1 MSGGR
6 TIFAPATA
14 RGRAGVAI
22 VRVSG
27 PMAGPS
33 LQALVGTIPTPRA
46 ARFAALDDPA
56 TGEAIDRGLVLWF
69 PGPASFTGEDVAE
82 FHLHGG
88 PAVVAALLAALG
100 QIEDCRLAEPGEFS
114 RRAFLN
120 GKLDLTQVEGLGDL
134 IEAETAAQRRQALG
148 QMEGGFARIAE
159 AWARDLT
166 RTLAHVEA
174 AIDFPDEDLPDD
186 LLGPARAV
194 AERLEREI
202 RGRLADGRRGE
213 ILRDGLSVAL
223 IGPPNSGKSSLMNA
237 LAGRDAAIVSAQA
250 GTTRDVIEVHL
261 DLGGYPVILADTAGI
276 REGADPIEAEGIRR
290 ARARAEAADLRLL
303 VLDAAAPDS
312 LAAFSALRDGAT
324 LLVWN
329 KVDLAPVPADGLAV
343 SSTSGEGLGA
353 LVNALAARAEGLL
366 AGGDAPIVTRER
378 HRAALEEC
386 VACLARAIAA
396 HDPALVGEDLRLA
409 VRALGRITGRV
420 DVEDLL
426 DVIFRDFC
434 IGK

>member
-1 MSGGR
+1 MSPER

-33 LQALVGTIPTPRA
+33 LERLSGVLPAPRL
-46 ARFAALDDPA
+46 ARFAALTDPM
-56 TGEAIDRGLVLWF
+56 TGEAIDQGLVLWF

-82 FHLHGG
+82 FHVHGG

-100 QIEDCRLAEPGEFS
+100 RIGDCRLAEAGEFS

-148 QMEGGFARIAE
+148 QMAGGFARIAE
-159 AWARDLT
+159 AWALRLT

-186 LLGPARAV
+186 LLGPARIV
-194 AERLEREI
+194 AETLEREI
-202 RGRLADGRRGE
+202 KARLADGRRGE

-276 REGADPIEAEGIRR
+276 RDGADPIEAEGIRR
-290 ARARAEAADLRLL
+290 ARARADSADLRLL
-303 VLDAAAPDS
+303 ILDAGAPEQLDGF
-312 LAAFSALRDGAT
+312 AALRNEAT

-329 KVDLAPVPADGLAV
+329 KVDLRDPPSEGLAV
-343 SSTSGEGLGA
+343 SAATGQGLGA
-353 LVNALAARAEGLL
+353 LIEALAARAEGML
-366 AGGDAPIVTRER
+366 GGDAPIVTRER
-378 HRAALEEC
+378 HRTALEEC
-386 VACLARAIAA
+386 VMSLARAVAGA
-396 HDPALVGEDLRLA
+396 DPALVAEDLRLA

>member
-1 MSGGR
+1 MR
-6 TIFAPATA
+6 VEPTIFAPATA

-33 LQALVGTIPTPRA
+33 LERLSGVLPAPRL
-46 ARFAALDDPA
+46 ARFAALTDPV
-56 TGEAIDRGLVLWF
+56 TGEAIDQGLVLWF

-82 FHLHGG
+82 FHVHGG

-100 QIEDCRLAEPGEFS
+100 RIEQCRLAEAGEFS

-148 QMEGGFARIAE
+148 QMAGGFARIAE
-159 AWARDLT
+159 GWALRLT

-186 LLGPARAV
+186 LLGPARIV
-194 AERLEREI
+194 AEALEREI
-202 RGRLADGRRGE
+202 KARLADGRRGE

-276 REGADPIEAEGIRR
+276 RDGADPIEAEGIRR
-290 ARARAEAADLRLL
+290 ARARAESADLRLL
-303 VLDAAAPDS
+303 VLDAGAPEH
-312 LAAFSALRDGAT
+312 LEGFAALRDAAT

-329 KVDLAPVPADGLAV
+329 KVDQVDPPAEGLAV
-343 SSTSGEGLGA
+343 SAATGQGLGA
-353 LVNALAARAEGLL
+353 LIEALAARAEGMF
-366 AGGDAPIVTRER
+366 GGDAPIVTRER
-378 HRAALEEC
+378 HRVALEDC
-386 VACLARAIAA
+386 VLSLSRAVAGT
-396 HDPALVGEDLRLA
+396 DPALVAEDLRLA

>member
-1 MSGGR
+1 MTGR

-27 PMAGPS
+27 PMAGAS
-33 LQALVGTIPTPRA
+33 LGTLAGAIPAPRA
-46 ARFAALDDPA
+46 ARFAALADPA

-82 FHLHGG
+82 FHVHGG
-88 PAVVAALLAALG
+88 LAVVAALLAALG
-100 QIEDCRLAEPGEFS
+100 RIEDCRMAEPGEFT

-120 GKLDLTQVEGLGDL
+120 GKLDLTQAEGLGDL
-134 IEAETAAQRRQALG
+134 IAAETAAQRRQALG

-159 AWARDLT
+159 DWARHLT

-186 LLGPARAV
+186 LLGPARSV

-213 ILRDGLSVAL
+213 ILRGGLSVAL

-276 REGADPIEAEGIRR
+276 REGADPIEVEGIRR

-303 VLDAAAPDS
+303 VLDAGEPGS
-312 LAAFSALRDGAT
+312 LEGFAELRDEAT

-329 KVDLAPVPADGLAV
+329 KTDLASAPAAGLAV
-343 SSTSGEGLGA
+343 SATTGQGLGA
-353 LVNALAARAEGLL
+353 LIEALTVRAEGLL

-386 VACLARAIAA
+386 ADCLGRAVVGR
-396 HDPALVGEDLRLA
+396 DPALVGEDLRLA

>member
-1 MSGGR
+1 MGSEP

-33 LQALVGTIPTPRA
+33 LTRLSGAIPAPRI
-46 ARFAALDDPA
+46 ARFAALADPA
-56 TGEAIDRGLVLWF
+56 TGEAIDQGLTLWF

-82 FHLHGG
+82 FHVHGG
-88 PAVVAALLAALG
+88 PAVVTSLLAALG
-100 QIEDCRLAEPGEFS
+100 RIEDCRLAEAGEFS

-134 IEAETAAQRRQALG
+134 IEAETAAQRRQALN
-148 QMEGGFARIAE
+148 QMAGGFARIAE
-159 AWARDLT
+159 GWALRLT

-174 AIDFPDEDLPDD
+174 AIDFPDEDLPED
-186 LLGPARAV
+186 LLGPARLVAV
-194 AERLEREI
+194 TLEQEI
-202 RGRLADGRRGE
+202 RVRLTDGRRGE

-276 REGADPIEAEGIRR
+276 RAGADPIEAEGIRR

-303 VLDAAAPDS
+303 VLDAGTPDS
-312 LAAFSALRDGAT
+312 LEDFAALRDDAT

-329 KVDLAPVPADGLAV
+329 KIDRTVPPPVEGLAV
-343 SSTSGEGLGA
+343 SAVTGQGLGA
-353 LVNALAARAEGLL
+353 LIDALAARAEGMLS
-366 AGGDAPIVTRER
+366 GDAPIVTRER
-378 HRAALEEC
+378 HRVALEEC
-386 VACLARAIAA
+386 VGCLSRAVAGA
-396 HDPALVGEDLRLA
+396 DPALVAEDLRLA

>member
-1 MSGGR
+1 MGSER

-33 LQALVGTIPTPRA
+33 LARLSGAIPAPRV
-46 ARFAALDDPA
+46 ARFAALAEPA
-56 TGEAIDRGLVLWF
+56 TGEAIDQGLTLWF
-69 PGPASFTGEDVAE
+69 PAPASFTGEDVAE
-82 FHLHGG
+82 FHVHGG

-100 QIEDCRLAEPGEFS
+100 RIEDCRLAEAGEFS

-134 IEAETAAQRRQALG
+134 IEAETAAQRRQALN
-148 QMEGGFARIAE
+148 QMAGGFARIAE
-159 AWARDLT
+159 GWALRLT

-186 LLGPARAV
+186 LLGPARLV
-194 AERLEREI
+194 AETLEREI
-202 RGRLADGRRGE
+202 RLRLADGRRGE

-290 ARARAEAADLRLL
+290 ARARAAAADLRLL
-303 VLDAAAPDS
+303 VLDAGMPDS
-312 LAAFSALRDGAT
+312 LEGFTALQGDAT

-329 KVDLAPVPADGLAV
+329 KVDRTAPPAEGLAV
-343 SSTSGEGLGA
+343 SATTGQGLGA
-353 LVNALAARAEGLL
+353 LIEALAVRAEGML
-366 AGGDAPIVTRER
+366 GGDAPIVTRER

-386 VACLARAIAA
+386 VGSLSRAVAGA
-396 HDPALVGEDLRLA
+396 DPALVAEDLRLA

>member
-1 MSGGR
+1 MGSER

-27 PMAGPS
+27 PTAGT
-33 LQALVGTIPTPRA
+33 ALERLSGELPPPRL
-46 ARFAALDDPA
+46 ARFAALSDPA
-56 TGEAIDRGLVLWF
+56 TGEAIDQALVLWF
-69 PGPASFTGEDVAE
+69 PEPASFTGEDVAE
-82 FHLHGG
+82 FHVHGG

-100 QIEDCRLAEPGEFS
+100 RIEQCRLAEAGEFS

-148 QMEGGFARIAE
+148 QMAGGFARIAE
-159 AWARDLT
+159 GWALRLT

-186 LLGPARAV
+186 LLGPARIV
-194 AERLEREI
+194 AEALEREI
-202 RGRLADGRRGE
+202 KARLADGRRGE

-276 REGADPIEAEGIRR
+276 RDGADPIEAEGIRR
-290 ARARAEAADLRLL
+290 ARARAESADLRLL
-303 VLDAAAPDS
+303 VLDAGAPEH
-312 LAAFSALRDGAT
+312 LEGFAALRDAAT

-329 KVDLAPVPADGLAV
+329 KVDQVDPPAEGLAV
-343 SSTSGEGLGA
+343 SAATGQGLGA
-353 LVNALAARAEGLL
+353 LIEALAARAEGML
-366 AGGDAPIVTRER
+366 GGDAPIVTRER
-378 HRAALEEC
+378 HRVALEDC
-386 VACLARAIAA
+386 VLSLSRAVAGT
-396 HDPALVGEDLRLA
+396 DPALVAEDLRLA

>member
-1 MSGGR
+1 MTGR

-27 PMAGPS
+27 PMAGAS
-33 LQALVGTIPTPRA
+33 LGTLAGAIPTPRA
-46 ARFAALDDPA
+46 ARFAALADPA

-82 FHLHGG
+82 FHVHGG
-88 PAVVAALLAALG
+88 LAVVAALLAALG
-100 QIEDCRLAEPGEFS
+100 RIEDCRMAEPGEFT

-120 GKLDLTQVEGLGDL
+120 GKLDLTQAEGLGDL
-134 IEAETAAQRRQALG
+134 IAAETAAQRRQALG

-159 AWARDLT
+159 DWARHLT

-174 AIDFPDEDLPDD
+174 AIDFPDENLPDD
-186 LLGPARAV
+186 LLGPARTV

-290 ARARAEAADLRLL
+290 ARARAAAADLRLL
-303 VLDAAAPDS
+303 VLDAGEPGS
-312 LAAFSALRDGAT
+312 LEGFAELRDEAS

-329 KVDLAPVPADGLAV
+329 KTDLASAPAAGLAV
-343 SSTSGEGLGA
+343 SATTGQGLGVLIEA
-353 LVNALAARAEGLL
+353 LTARAEGLL

-386 VACLARAIAA
+386 ADCLGRAVVGR
-396 HDPALVGEDLRLA
+396 DPALVGEDLRLA

>member
-1 MSGGR
+1 MTSER

-27 PMAGPS
+27 PGAGPS
-33 LQALVGTIPTPRA
+33 LAALAGDMPVPRTA
-46 ARFAALDDPA
+46 QFAALADPA

-82 FHLHGG
+82 FHVHGG
-88 PAVVAALLAALG
+88 PAVIAALLAALG
-100 QIEDCRLAEPGEFS
+100 RQSDCRLAEPGEFT

-148 QMEGGFARIAE
+148 QMAGGFARIAE
-159 AWARDLT
+159 GWAYDLT

-202 RGRLADGRRGE
+202 RARLADGRRGE

-223 IGPPNSGKSSLMNA
+223 VGPPNSGKSSLMNA
-237 LAGRDAAIVSAQA
+237 LAGRDAAIVSAHA

-276 REGADPIEAEGIRR
+276 REGADPVEAEGIRR

-303 VLDAAAPDS
+303 VLDAGAPDS
-312 LAAFSALRDGAT
+312 LDGFAALRDSAT
-324 LLVWN
+324 LVVWN
-329 KVDLAPVPADGLAV
+329 KVDQAPPPADGIAV
-343 SSTSGEGLGA
+343 SAVTGQGLGA
-353 LVNALAARAEGLL
+353 LVAALAVRAEGML
-366 AGGDAPIVTRER
+366 AGDAPLVTRER
-378 HRAALEEC
+378 HRVALE
-386 VACLARAIAA
+386 ACAESLARAVAGQ
-396 HDPALVGEDLRLA
+396 DPALVAEDLRLA
-409 VRALGRITGRV
+409 VRALGRITGRI

>member
-1 MSGGR
+1 MGSER

-27 PMAGPS
+27 PSAGT
-33 LQALVGTIPTPRA
+33 ALERLSGALPPPRL
-46 ARFAALDDPA
+46 ARFAALSDPA
-56 TGEAIDRGLVLWF
+56 TGEAIDQALVLWF

-82 FHLHGG
+82 FHVHGG
-88 PAVVAALLAALG
+88 PAVVAAMLAALG
-100 QIEDCRLAEPGEFS
+100 RIDDCRMAEAGEFS

-148 QMEGGFARIAE
+148 QMAGGFARIAE
-159 AWARDLT
+159 GWARHLT

-186 LLGPARAV
+186 LLGPARLV
-194 AERLEREI
+194 AESLSQEI
-202 RGRLADGRRGE
+202 GARLADGRRGE

-276 REGADPIEAEGIRR
+276 RDSVDPIEAEGIRR
-290 ARARAEAADLRLL
+290 AKARALAADLRLL
-303 VLDAAAPDS
+303 VLDAGAPDS
-312 LAAFSALRDGAT
+312 LNGFAVGGDAAT

-329 KVDLAPVPADGLAV
+329 KVDQALPPTSGLAV
-343 SSTSGEGLGA
+343 SAATGAGLGA
-353 LVNALAARAEGLL
+353 LIDVLATRAEGML
-366 AGGDAPIVTRER
+366 GGDAPIVTRER
-378 HRAALEEC
+378 HRQALEEC
-386 VACLARAIAA
+386 VGSLGRAVGGA
-396 HDPALVGEDLRLA
+396 DPALVAEDLRLA

>member
-1 MSGGR
+1 MALEP

-27 PMAGPS
+27 PMAGAS
-33 LQALVGTIPTPRA
+33 LERLAGGLPTPRL
-46 ARFAALDDPA
+46 ARFVALSDPA
-56 TGEAIDRGLVLWF
+56 TGETIDRGLVLWF

-82 FHLHGG
+82 FHVHGG

-100 QIEDCRLAEPGEFS
+100 RIEETRLAEPGEFS

-148 QMEGGFARIAE
+148 QMAGTFARIAE
-159 AWARDLT
+159 DWTLRLT

-186 LLGPARAV
+186 LLGPARIV
-194 AERLEREI
+194 AEALEREI
-202 RGRLADGRRGE
+202 KARLADGRRGE

-237 LAGRDAAIVSAQA
+237 LAGREAAIVSAQA

-261 DLGGYPVILADTAGI
+261 DLGGYPVILADTAGL
-276 REGADPIEAEGIRR
+276 RDSADPIEAEGIRR
-290 ARARAEAADLRLL
+290 ARARAESADLRLL
-303 VLDAAAPDS
+303 VLDAGAPATLDAFAAM
-312 LAAFSALRDGAT
+312 RDAAT

-329 KVDLAPVPADGLAV
+329 KIDRLDPPADGLAV
-343 SSTSGEGLGA
+343 SAATGQGLGA
-353 LVNALAARAEGLL
+353 LIDALATHAEGRLR
-366 AGGDAPIVTRER
+366 GDAPIVTRER
-378 HRAALEEC
+378 HRVALEDC
-386 VACLARAIAA
+386 VGSLGRAVAGDDPTLIA
-396 HDPALVGEDLRLA
+396 EDLRLA

>member
-1 MSGGR
+1 MGSER

-27 PMAGPS
+27 PTAGA
-33 LQALVGTIPTPRA
+33 ALERLSRALPPPRL
-46 ARFAALDDPA
+46 ARFAALSDPA
-56 TGEAIDRGLVLWF
+56 TGEAIDQALVLWF

-82 FHLHGG
+82 FHVHGG
-88 PAVVAALLAALG
+88 PAVVAAMLAALG
-100 QIEDCRLAEPGEFS
+100 RIDDCRMAEAGEFS

-134 IEAETAAQRRQALG
+134 IEAETAAQRRQALS
-148 QMEGGFARIAE
+148 QMAGGFARVAE
-159 AWARDLT
+159 SWALRLT

-186 LLGPARAV
+186 LLGPARLV
-194 AERLEREI
+194 AENLKQEI
-202 RGRLADGRRGE
+202 TARLADGRRGE

-276 REGADPIEAEGIRR
+276 RDSDDPVEAEGIRR
-290 ARARAEAADLRLL
+290 AKARAEAADLRLL
-303 VLDAAAPDS
+303 VLDAGVPDS
-312 LAAFSALRDGAT
+312 LNAFAVGGDEAT

-329 KVDLAPVPADGLAV
+329 KVDQTTPPTSGLAV
-343 SSTSGEGLGA
+343 SAASGVGLGT
-353 LVNALAARAEGLL
+353 LIEVLAARAEGML
-366 AGGDAPIVTRER
+366 GGDAPIVTRER
-378 HRAALEEC
+378 HRLALEEC
-386 VACLARAIAA
+386 VGSLARSVAGT
-396 HDPALVGEDLRLA
+396 DPALVAEDLRLA
-409 VRALGRITGRV
+409 VRALGRITGHV

>member
-1 MSGGR
+1 MGSER

-27 PMAGPS
+27 PAAGTVLERLSGDLP
-33 LQALVGTIPTPRA
+33 PPRL
-46 ARFAALDDPA
+46 ARFAALSDPA
-56 TGEAIDRGLVLWF
+56 TGEAIDQALVLWF

-82 FHLHGG
+82 FHVHGG
-88 PAVVAALLAALG
+88 PAVVAALLMALG
-100 QIEDCRLAEPGEFS
+100 RIDDCRMAEAGEFS

-134 IEAETAAQRRQALG
+134 IEAETAAQRRQALS
-148 QMEGGFARIAE
+148 QMAGGFARIAE
-159 AWARDLT
+159 GWALRLT

-186 LLGPARAV
+186 LLGPARLV
-194 AERLEREI
+194 AQSLSQEI
-202 RGRLADGRRGE
+202 AARLADGRRGE

-276 REGADPIEAEGIRR
+276 RASTDPIEAEGIRR
-290 ARARAEAADLRLL
+290 AKARAEAADLRLL
-303 VLDAAAPDS
+303 VLDAGAPES
-312 LAAFSALRDGAT
+312 LNAFAVAGDDAT

-329 KVDLAPVPADGLAV
+329 KLDQAQPPTSGLAV
-343 SSTSGEGLGA
+343 SATTGAGLGA
-353 LVNALAARAEGLL
+353 LIEVLAARAEGML
-366 AGGDAPIVTRER
+366 GGDAPIVTRER
-378 HRAALEEC
+378 HRQALEEC
-386 VACLARAIAA
+386 VDCLARSVAGT
-396 HDPALVGEDLRLA
+396 DPALVAEDLRLA
-409 VRALGRITGRV
+409 VRALGRITGHV

>member
-1 MSGGR
+1 M
-6 TIFAPATA
+6 
-14 RGRAGVAI
+14 
-22 VRVSG
+22 
-27 PMAGPS
+27 
-33 LQALVGTIPTPRA
+33 
-46 ARFAALDDPA
+46 ARFAALSDPA
-56 TGEAIDRGLVLWF
+56 TGEAIDQGLTLWF
-69 PGPASFTGEDVAE
+69 PEPASFTGEDVAE
-82 FHLHGG
+82 FHVHGG
-88 PAVVAALLAALG
+88 LAVVSALLAALG
-100 QIEDCRLAEPGEFS
+100 RIEDCRLAEAGEFS

-148 QMEGGFARIAE
+148 QMAGGFARIAE
-159 AWARDLT
+159 GWAGRLT

-186 LLGPARAV
+186 LLGPARFV
-194 AERLEREI
+194 AETLAQEI
-202 RGRLADGRRGE
+202 ADRLADGRRGE

-237 LAGRDAAIVSAQA
+237 LAGRDAAIVSALA

-261 DLGGYPVILADTAGI
+261 DLGGYPVVLADTAGI

-303 VLDAAAPDS
+303 VLDAGAPAALDEF
-312 LAAFSALRDGAT
+312 AALRGEAT
-324 LLVWN
+324 ILVWN
-329 KVDLAPVPADGLAV
+329 KIDQVKPPADGLAV
-343 SSTSGEGLGA
+343 SATSGLGLGS
-353 LVNALAARAEGLL
+353 LIGALAARAEGLL
-366 AGGDAPIVTRER
+366 AGEAPIVTRER

-386 VACLARAIAA
+386 AASLNRAVAGT
-396 HDPALVGEDLRLA
+396 DPALVGEDLRLA

>member
-1 MSGGR
+1 MGSER

-33 LQALVGTIPTPRA
+33 LTRLSGAIPAPRV
-46 ARFAALDDPA
+46 ARFAALADPA
-56 TGEAIDRGLVLWF
+56 TGEAIDQGLTLWF

-82 FHLHGG
+82 FHVHGG

-100 QIEDCRLAEPGEFS
+100 RIEDCRLAEAGEFS

-134 IEAETAAQRRQALG
+134 IEAETAAQRRQALN
-148 QMEGGFARIAE
+148 QMAGGFARIAE
-159 AWARDLT
+159 GWALRLT

-186 LLGPARAV
+186 LLGPARLV
-194 AERLEREI
+194 AETLEREI
-202 RGRLADGRRGE
+202 ALRLADGRRGE

-290 ARARAEAADLRLL
+290 ARARAAAADLRLL
-303 VLDAAAPDS
+303 VLDAGMPDS
-312 LAAFSALRDGAT
+312 LEGFAALRGDAT

-329 KVDLAPVPADGLAV
+329 KTDRTAPPAEGLAV
-343 SSTSGEGLGA
+343 SATTGQGLGA
-353 LVNALAARAEGLL
+353 LIDALAVRAAGLL
-366 AGGDAPIVTRER
+366 GGDAPIVTRER

-386 VACLARAIAA
+386 VGSLSRAVTGA
-396 HDPALVGEDLRLA
+396 DPALVAEDLRLA

>member
-1 MSGGR
+1 MASER

-27 PMAGPS
+27 PMAGP
-33 LQALVGTIPTPRA
+33 ALERLSGRCPPPRV
-46 ARFAALDDPA
+46 ARFAALADPV
-56 TGEAIDRGLVLWF
+56 TGEAIDQALTLWF

-82 FHLHGG
+82 FHVHGG
-88 PAVVAALLAALG
+88 PAVVAAMLAALG
-100 QIEDCRLAEPGEFS
+100 RIEDCRLAEAGEFS

-120 GKLDLTQVEGLGDL
+120 DKLDLTQVEGLGDL

-148 QMEGGFARIAE
+148 QMAGGFTRIAE
-159 AWARDLT
+159 DWARQLT

-186 LLGPARAV
+186 LLGPARAA
-194 AERLEREI
+194 AETLEHEI
-202 RGRLADGRRGE
+202 RARLADGRRGE

-290 ARARAEAADLRLL
+290 ARARADAADLKLL
-303 VLDAAAPDS
+303 ILDAGAPES
-312 LAAFSALRDGAT
+312 LAGFATLRDDASV
-324 LLVWN
+324 LVWN
-329 KVDLAPVPADGLAV
+329 KVDQAAPPADGLAV
-343 SSTSGEGLGA
+343 SAATGQGLGG
-353 LVNALAARAEGLL
+353 LVDVLAVRAAAML
-366 AGGDAPIVTRER
+366 GGDAPIVTRER
-378 HRAALEEC
+378 HRVALEQC
-386 VACLARAIAA
+386 AASLARAVAGA
-396 HDPALVGEDLRLA
+396 DPALVAEDLRLA
-409 VRALGRITGRV
+409 VRALGRIAGRV

>member
-1 MSGGR
+1 MGSER

-33 LQALVGTIPTPRA
+33 LTRLSGAIPAPRI
-46 ARFAALDDPA
+46 ARFAALADPA
-56 TGEAIDRGLVLWF
+56 TGEAIDQGLTLWF

-82 FHLHGG
+82 FHVHGG

-100 QIEDCRLAEPGEFS
+100 RIEDCRLAEAGEFS

-120 GKLDLTQVEGLGDL
+120 DKLDLTRVEGLGDL
-134 IEAETAAQRRQALG
+134 IEAETAAQRRQALN
-148 QMEGGFARIAE
+148 QMAGGFARIAE
-159 AWARDLT
+159 GWALRLT

-186 LLGPARAV
+186 LLGPARLV
-194 AERLEREI
+194 AETLEREI
-202 RGRLADGRRGE
+202 RLRLADGRRGE

-290 ARARAEAADLRLL
+290 ARARAAAADLRLL
-303 VLDAAAPDS
+303 VLDAGMPDN
-312 LAAFSALRDGAT
+312 LEGFAALRGDAT

-329 KVDLAPVPADGLAV
+329 KVDRTAPPAEGLAV
-343 SSTSGEGLGA
+343 SATTGQGLGA
-353 LVNALAARAEGLL
+353 LIDALAVRAEGML
-366 AGGDAPIVTRER
+366 GGDAPIVTRER

-386 VACLARAIAA
+386 VGSLSRVGAGA
-396 HDPALVGEDLRLA
+396 DPALVAEDLRLA